1 MSVIIFI
8 ISSFSINISL
18 STTTLI
24 ISFSYI
30 IFISGISTWVFISI
44 SIIISISFSFSI
56 SFLLPAS
63 YQGLCFLLFLC
74 FPFENEK
81 TPCSCGFARFCEV
94 KCEAVEPPS
103 APVLLSRPMKT
114 ARAFLSGRVFV
125 RAIFFELRALA
136 SPNALLLLPV

>member
-1 MSVIIFI
+1 MI
-8 ISSFSINISL
+8 
-18 STTTLI
+18 TTTHALGIVAAIALVSAAKITSRKKSIPMNFPPLI
-24 ISFSYI
+24 PAKTLGI
-30 IFISGISTWVFISI
+30 ITNIRDGPALRTSGS
-44 SIIISISFSFSI
+44 
-56 SFLLPAS
+56 
-63 YQGLCFLLFLC
+63 
-74 FPFENEK
+74 PFENEK